1 MMADAVLNRKG
12 QLTVRLPVWRTRL
25 ILIVLLL
32 GFLALIGRAVY
43 LQGVNKNFLR
53 MKGEARYSRVINLN
67 SNRGKITD
75 RNHEPLAI
83 SSPVESVAANPRETE
98 INPQQMQRLAKLLGV
113 KRAELEKKFGE
124 EREFVYLKRQ
134 LSPETAEKVLRLDIP
149 GVFLQREYRRYYP
162 YGEETAQL
170 LGITNLDDQGQEG
183 IELAFNEHLAGVDG
197 SRRVLKDRRG
207 NIIEGVES
215 IRTPQE
221 GQDIV
226 LALDRN
232 IQYLAYRELGEAMHE
247 HRAKAGAVVV
257 LDAKTG
263 EVLAL
268 VNQPS
273 YNPNKR
279 NKNMH
284 SGLTRNRVVTD
295 IFEPGSTMKPFTA
308 ALAIESGKFRPD
320 TLINTDGGKM
330 SIGPATIHDAHSAS
344 TLISVSQVIQTSSN
358 VGSAKMA
365 LAMSP
370 ESMHGLFA
378 RLGFGKAP
386 QSGFPGEVAGR
397 LRPYQSWR
405 PIEQATMA
413 YGHGISVSLMQL
425 ARAYTV
431 FTSDGE
437 LKKVS
442 LLKLEQPPESVR
454 VLSPSTTQAVRAM
467 LEMAVQPGGT
477 APRAQVL
484 GYRVAGKTGT
494 AHKLEAHGGYAPDR
508 YVASFVGFAPA
519 SDPRLIIAVMIDE
532 PSAGQYY
539 GGTVAAPVFSRIMA
553 GALRM
558 LAVSPDLPTQSMLL
572 PPADVPEVREE
583 T

>member
-1 MMADAVLNRKG
+1 MMADAVGRKG
-12 QLTVRLPVWRTRL
+12 QLTLRLPVWRTRTVLVILL
-25 ILIVLLL
+25 I
-32 GFLALIGRAVY
+32 GFMVLIGRAVY

-98 INPQQMQRLAKLLGV
+98 INPQQMERLAKLLAMKPV
-113 KRAELEKKFGE
+113 DLKKKFEE
-124 EREFVYLKRQ
+124 ERDFVYLKRQ
-134 LSPETAEKVLRLDIP
+134 LSPETAEKILRLDIP

-162 YGEETAQL
+162 YGEETAQV
-170 LGITNLDDQGQEG
+170 LGITDLDDKGQEG
-183 IELAFNEHLAGVDG
+183 IELAYNDRLAGVDG

-221 GQDIV
+221 GQDV
-226 LALDRN
+226 TLAIDRN
-232 IQYLAYRELGEAMHE
+232 IQYLAYRELNEAMLE
-247 HRAKAGAVVV
+247 NRAKAGAAVV

-263 EVLAL
+263 EILAL

-279 NKNMH
+279 SKNMQ

-295 IFEPGSTMKPFTA
+295 TFEPGSTMKPFTV
-308 ALAIESGKFRPD
+308 ALALETGNYKPE
-320 TLINTDGGKM
+320 TLINTEGGKL
-330 SIGPATIHDAHSAS
+330 SIGPATIHDAHGVGML
-344 TLISVSQVIQTSSN
+344 TVSQVIQKSSN
-358 VGSAKMA
+358 VGAAKMA
-365 LAMSP
+365 LSLTP
-370 ESMHGLFA
+370 EYMFNGFA
-378 RLGFGKAP
+378 KLGFGKVP
-386 QSGFPGEVAGR
+386 QSGFPGEVSGR
-397 LRPYQSWR
+397 LRPYQTWR
-405 PIEQATMA
+405 PIEQATMS
-413 YGHGISVSLMQL
+413 YGHGLSVSLLQL

-437 LKKVS
+437 LKNIS
-442 LLKLEQPPESVR
+442 LLKLEQPPVSQR
-454 VLSPSTTQAVRAM
+454 VLSPRTALALRSM
-467 LEMAVQPGGT
+467 LETVVLPGGT

-494 AHKLEAHGGYAPDR
+494 AHKLDSRGAYAPDR

-539 GGTVAAPVFSRIMA
+539 GGTVAAPVFSRIMT

-558 LAVSPDLPTQSMLL
+558 LAVTPDMPTQNMLL
-572 PPADVPEVREE
+572 PPADAPEVREE

>member
-1 MMADAVLNRKG
+1 MMADAISRKG
-12 QLTVRLPVWRTRL
+12 QLTVRLPVWRTRVV
-25 ILIVLLL
+25 LIVLLL
-32 GFLALIGRAVY
+32 GFLTLIGRAVY

-83 SSPVESVAANPRETE
+83 SSPVESVAVNPREAD
-98 INPQQMQRLAKLLGV
+98 INPQQMERLAKLLGV
-113 KRAELEKKFGE
+113 KSSELKVKFDE
-124 EREFVYLKRQ
+124 QRDFVYLKRQ
-134 LSPETAEKVLRLDIP
+134 LAPETAEKVLRLDIP

-162 YGEETAQL
+162 YGEETAQV
-170 LGITNLDDQGQEG
+170 LGITDLDDKGQEG
-183 IELAFNEHLAGVDG
+183 IELAYNTQLTGIDG

-221 GQDIV
+221 GQDV
-226 LALDRN
+226 ALAIDRN
-232 IQYLAYRELGEAMHE
+232 IQYLAYRELAEAMHE
-247 HRAKAGAVVV
+247 NRAKAGAAVV

-263 EVLAL
+263 EILAL

-279 NKNMH
+279 AKNMQ
-284 SGLTRNRVVTD
+284 SGLTRNRVMTD
-295 IFEPGSTMKPFTA
+295 TFEPGSTMKPFTV
-308 ALAIESGKFRPD
+308 ALALEAGHFKPD
-320 TLINTDGGKM
+320 TLINTEGGKM
-330 SIGPATIHDAHSAS
+330 SIGTATIHDSHGAGSL
-344 TLISVSQVIQTSSN
+344 TVSQVIQKSSN
-358 VGSAKMA
+358 VGAAKMA
-365 LAMSP
+365 LSLTP
-370 ESMHGLFA
+370 EYMHSNLSK
-378 RLGFGKAP
+378 LGFGKTP
-386 QSGFPGEVAGR
+386 QSGFPGEVSGR
-397 LRPYQSWR
+397 LRPFQTWR

-413 YGHGISVSLMQL
+413 YGHGISVSLLQL

-431 FTSDGE
+431 FTADGE
-437 LKKVS
+437 LKNIS
-442 LLKLEQPPESVR
+442 LLKLEQPPQSQR
-454 VLSPSTTQAVRAM
+454 VISASTAQALRAM
-467 LEMAVQPGGT
+467 LETVVLPGGT

-494 AHKLEAHGGYAPDR
+494 AHKLDAHGNYAPDR

-519 SDPRLIIAVMIDE
+519 SDPRLIIAVMLDE

-553 GALRM
+553 GALRR
-558 LAVSPDLPTQSMLL
+558 LAVTPDMPTQNMLL
-572 PPADVPEVREE
+572 PPADVPEIREE